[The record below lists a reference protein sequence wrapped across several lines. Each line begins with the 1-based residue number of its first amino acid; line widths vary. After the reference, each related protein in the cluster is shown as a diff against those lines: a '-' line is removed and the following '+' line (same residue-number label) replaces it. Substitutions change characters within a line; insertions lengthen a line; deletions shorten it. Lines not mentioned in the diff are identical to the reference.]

1 MSPQNDEKQSSVR
14 ISAYFVDRLGKLAK
28 SGSVNR
34 HHLQLCLIIVWLRV
48 FEDST
53 LPNYFKVAMEI
64 RELEAGMKGEMKPSL
79 EYIEMKFPGKALPIK
94 LSESDSIKISC
105 FASRTNLTRHLL
117 MKNMILVGI
126 EELEKITENN
136 QYRYADVEPQ
146 LFKAIELIMKKGRK
160 AFLAAIK

>member
-1 MSPQNDEKQSSVR
+1 MSPQNDEKQFSVR
-14 ISAYFVDRLGKLAK
+14 ISEYFVDRLDKLAK

-53 LPNYFKVAMEI
+53 LPNYFKVALEI
-64 RELEAGMKGEMKPSL
+64 RDLETMITGDMKPTL
-79 EYIEMKFPGKALPIK
+79 EYIELKYPGKALPIK
-94 LSESDSIKISC
+94 LSESDSTMISI
-105 FASRTNLTRHLL
+105 FASRTHLNRHLL
-117 MKNMILVGI
+117 MKKMILVGI